1 MRTDL
6 RYKLTLAAIFA
17 AIPLAIF
24 SVVVFILAT
33 NSMWLALFPVYLFAG
48 AMIITFILS
57 FVPFMKD
64 HMWLS
69 VTAVTILAMLAG
81 LILHLVV

>member
-6 RYKLTLAAIFA
+6 RYKLTLAAIITL
-17 AIPLAIF
+17 IPTVLILLSIF
-24 SVVVFILAT
+24 FIAT
-33 NSMWLALFPVYLFAG
+33 ESICLALIPIYLFAG
-48 AMIITFILS
+48 AFLITFILS

-69 VTAVTILAMLAG
+69 AAASVLVAAIAG
-81 LILHLVV
+81 VIIHLLV